1 MGRYISGD
9 FGYKFAVARQSSNF
23 GEVLEEIRLNIKEG
37 SIYLDRYIHTEG
49 LGEYV
54 ELEIQDREEFIK
66 GVKEFIGEG
75 FDADSEEDTG
85 EWYTKYMM
93 YKFLSDCNHK
103 LNSDETLN
111 FYVEY

>member
-1 MGRYISGD
+1 MGRYINGD
-9 FGYKFAVARQSSNF
+9 FSYKFAVATQSSNF
-23 GEVLEEIRLNIKEG
+23 GEVLEEIRLNTKEE

-49 LGEYV
+49 NGEIVMLDV
-54 ELEIQDREEFIK
+54 ENREEFIK
-66 GVKEFIGEG
+66 GIKEFIGEG
-75 FDADSEEDTG
+75 FDVDSDEDTE

-111 FYVEY
+111 FDVEY